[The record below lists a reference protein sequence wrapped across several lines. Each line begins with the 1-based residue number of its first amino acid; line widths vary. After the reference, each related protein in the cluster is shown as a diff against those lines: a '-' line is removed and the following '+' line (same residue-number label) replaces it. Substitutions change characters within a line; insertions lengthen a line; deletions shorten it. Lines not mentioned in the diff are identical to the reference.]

1 MTYSIA
7 ARDPETGDIGVGVQT
22 HQPSVGAIVPWIDP
36 LVGAVATQAS
46 VNPKFGPQGLALMK
60 SGLNAERALKGILA
74 TDSGS
79 SHRQVAL
86 LPCAGP
92 PAVHTGTDCIPFA
105 GHQTGEHYS
114 VQANMM
120 LRDTVPAAMAAAF
133 EAATGHLA
141 ERILAALEA
150 AQGEGGD
157 IRGSQSAA
165 ILVRR
170 PGPFDFTWDL
180 RADND
185 AHPNARLRELV
196 HMRLAERIIEQAI
209 ADAPTPERLAA
220 AFESANRLAPS
231 DEQTFW
237 FALSGLNGALKDAG
251 AAAELLVPLFERA
264 PQWKELLHRL
274 DQPELATLKG
284 RFPRR

>member
-22 HQPSVGAIVPWIDP
+22 HQPAVGAIVPWVDP

-46 VNPKFGPQGLALMK
+46 VTPRFGPQGLALMK
-60 SGLNAERALKGILA
+60 SGLDAAHALRGILA
-74 TDSGS
+74 TDSGAA
-79 SHRQVAL
+79 HRQVAL

-92 PAVHTGTDCIPFA
+92 PAVHTGADCIPFA

-114 VQANMM
+114 VHANMM
-120 LRDTVPAAMAAAF
+120 LRDTVPAAMAKAF
-133 EAATGHLA
+133 ETATGHLA

-150 AQGEGGD
+150 AQAEGGD

-185 AHPNARLRELV
+185 PTRTPACANSSTCGSRSASSTT
-196 HMRLAERIIEQAI
+196 QS
-209 ADAPTPERLAA
+209 PTPRHL
-220 AFESANRLAPS
+220 SAS
-231 DEQTFW
+231 
-237 FALSGLNGALKDAG
+237 
-251 AAAELLVPLFERA
+251 
-264 PQWKELLHRL
+264 LLHSHR
-274 DQPELATLKG
+274 
-284 RFPRR
+284 

>member
-7 ARDPETGDIGVGVQT
+7 ARDPETGDLGVGVQT
-22 HQPSVGAIVPWIDP
+22 HQPAVGAIVPWVDP

-46 VNPKFGPQGLALMK
+46 VNPRFGPQGLALMK
-60 SGLNAERALKGILA
+60 SGLDAAHALRGILA
-74 TDSGS
+74 TDSGAA
-79 SHRQVAL
+79 HRQVAL
-86 LPCAGP
+86 LPCTGP
-92 PAVHTGTDCIPFA
+92 PAVHTGEHCIPFA
-105 GHQTGEHYS
+105 SHQTGEDYS

-120 LRDTVPAAMAAAF
+120 LRDTVPAAMASAF
-133 EAATGHLA
+133 EAAKGHLA
-141 ERILAALEA
+141 ERIMSALEA
-150 AQGEGGD
+150 AQAEGGD

-185 AHPNARLRELV
+185 PNPNGRLRQLINI
-196 HMRLAERIIEQAI
+196 RLAAGIIEQATKT
-209 ADAPTPERLAA
+209 APTPAGLAT
-220 AFESANRLAPS
+220 AFETANRLAPS

-237 FALSGLNGALKDAG
+237 YAVSGLNGALDDAG
-251 AAAELLVPLFERA
+251 AAAELLAPLFASA

-274 DQPELATLKG
+274 EDPRLQALKS
-284 RFPRR
+284 RFPR